1 MVDPGAVHA
10 AGHLRHFGDQR
21 ALEAWRG
28 RLLDPVDAEIF
39 QADGRRQLLG
49 DDERM
54 LGGRVAAALTIGD
67 CGHGRHA
74 DFVQALD
81 GLPFLAGTQHRQLG
95 AEQVLEDLAP
105 ADAAVDLDEKALAS
119 HFGTQR
125 AAPFQLAIDLALQRL
140 HGIEGI
146 TPGPQALE
154 RFGQYQL
161 HADSCPR
168 ITSAACCGMLYRSAV
183 SANARPLRDQLAR
196 ACWSSSMRCR

>member
-1 MVDPGAVHA
+1 
-10 AGHLRHFGDQR
+10 
-21 ALEAWRG
+21 
-28 RLLDPVDAEIF
+28 
-39 QADGRRQLLG
+39 
-49 DDERM
+49 
-54 LGGRVAAALTIGD
+54 AAALAISH

-74 DFVQALD
+74 DFMQALD
-81 GLPFLAGTQHRQLG
+81 SLPFLAGTQYRQLG

-105 ADAAVDLDEKALAS
+105 ADATVDLDEEPLAR
-119 HFGTQR
+119 HLGTQG
-125 AAPFQLAIDLALQRL
+125 ATPFQLAVDLALQRL

-183 SANARPLRDQLAR
+183 SAKAKPLR
-196 ACWSSSMRCR
+196 